1 MPLTIAGITLL
12 GWTVLG
18 LGVASALLLGA
29 ALSPTDPVLASDIQ
43 VGPPHSDNEDEV
55 RFALT
60 SEAGLND
67 GAAFPF
73 VHLAVALAVS
83 RTSGEPFLTDW
94 FLVDVV
100 WKIISGVGIGWL
112 GGRVM
117 AYLTFRLLSAP
128 NDGLVALGIT
138 CLAYGS
144 TELLH
149 GYGFLSVFITAV
161 AFRSFERKHEYHTRL
176 HEFSEQ
182 IERLVMMILL
192 VCFGA
197 AIGEG
202 SIFAGLTWEVVLMA
216 LLILFIVRPIS
227 GWLCLVNH
235 PAPPSEKA
243 AIAFFGI
250 RGLGSFYYLA
260 YALVQAEFEQ
270 AQTLWVTVC
279 FVVISSIFT
288 HGVLA
293 TPTMRLVDYQTRRR
307 TFRKSTE

>member
-1 MPLTIAGITLL
+1 M
-12 GWTVLG
+12 
-18 LGVASALLLGA
+18 
-29 ALSPTDPVLASDIQ
+29 
-43 VGPPHSDNEDEV
+43 
-55 RFALT
+55 T

-182 IERLVMMILL
+182 IER
-192 VCFGA
+192 
-197 AIGEG
+197 
-202 SIFAGLTWEVVLMA
+202 
-216 LLILFIVRPIS
+216 
-227 GWLCLVNH
+227 GW
-235 PAPPSEKA
+235 
-243 AIAFFGI
+243 
-250 RGLGSFYYLA
+250 
-260 YALVQAEFEQ
+260 
-270 AQTLWVTVC
+270 
-279 FVVISSIFT
+279 
-288 HGVLA
+288 
-293 TPTMRLVDYQTRRR
+293 
-307 TFRKSTE
+307 